1 MKCRCS
7 RFSLTVCVLALM
19 GTSLQATDWPTWRFD
34 AGRSAAT
41 PEQLSA
47 DLHLQW
53 TCSLPALKPA
63 WPEDPRLHFDAHYE
77 PVIAGDTIFIG
88 SSANDS
94 VTAINLQS
102 GVQRWR
108 FFAEGPVRFAPL
120 VHKGKVYFGA
130 DDGALYCLD
139 EKTGSLQWR
148 FLAAPTVRK
157 VIGSER
163 VISVW
168 PVRGGPLLV
177 DGRIHFTAG
186 VWPFEGTFLFSV
198 DPESG
203 RVIDRKTVRST
214 NADIEHDVVTLNDLT
229 PQGYL
234 AATDS
239 TLFIPQGRSAVATL
253 DRKTRS
259 FGSFRYGT
267 HGVTDY
273 HVSASGRWLFH
284 GAVTYDMTGRK
295 QISASTR
302 TPVIGG
308 RVLYAAEGNGVSA
321 FDLSDVKVVEKTDR
335 RGKKTKVSV
344 LSRLWSVPFSKLRGI
359 PEAEAATQL
368 KADPLV
374 VDLQAGSQVF
384 GHLGQFVFAL
394 DVSNPQSPRLSWKA
408 ETTGRVASQ
417 IAANGHLLVTQE
429 NGQLAC
435 FSTGGAATA
444 PGVARVEA
452 DPLSENEDWSGRVA
466 RLLEQNNLGDA
477 YCVVLGVGSGGLISE
492 VIRQSKLRVLVIDP
506 DETRIDAL
514 RKEYDAKNLYGTRVV
529 AHVGNPLEFQ
539 LPPYMASLVICEK
552 PERFG
557 LTTSPKAVSE
567 LFRILR
573 PYGGTAWLAGDRAQQ
588 EKLTSLVGSLKLP
601 NAELVQT
608 GGDSLLTRV
617 GALPGSADW
626 THEYGDASNT
636 LMSRDTLVKAP
647 LGVLWFGG
655 PAADGSLFY
664 NRHFWGPSMAVIG
677 GRMFLQGPGR
687 MTAVDVYTGRILWQ
701 LPLEGV
707 AKYLPGRRGNDF
719 EGNLAGYHFLAV
731 EDAVYLV
738 HGKSCLR
745 LDPKTGDQ
753 VNEFKL
759 QNPEDDWGRIR
770 VIGDKL
776 IAEVFRDIDKD
787 KSKLPPG
794 KRLLA
799 GTKAAVEIVAI
810 DRNSGSKLWSHE
822 AEASFPVLSVGRD
835 RVFAFDGALES
846 FYKDWKRRGRIP
858 AASDIRYAKAIDLET
873 GKLIWKQPTDL
884 IGTWMSYAGGQ
895 DVVLMSNK
903 SSIMAVNGRTGKEL
917 WRQTSEGVGFRGH
930 PESLWDR
937 VIVWNDRLL
946 DQRGPGLAWNLQTG
960 KRVPRIHPVTREETP
975 WEFTK
980 SGHHCNYAIASP
992 HLMTFRADTAGFCDI
1007 ESGNTSRLKG
1017 FRSGCRNSLIPANGV
1032 LNAPNMA
1039 HGCICGYSLFTS
1051 LALVNLPQT
1060 EVWSYSA
1067 LKYDPK
1073 KDSIR
1078 RVGINF
1084 GAPGDR
1090 QDESGTLWVDYPSK
1104 GGSSPSVPV
1113 KVTGDSPRYFRRHS
1127 SLLTGDGV
1135 KWVASSGVEGA
1146 TGITLTLSPTEP
1158 EKTSSYTVRL
1168 HFSEPDD
1175 VQPGERVFDI
1185 SLQDRQVATNFDI
1198 ARQSEGRNI
1207 AVVREFRGVLAG
1219 ANLHLKLIPK
1229 TGQPVL
1235 SGIEVIA
1242 EEAVAASQRPSAG
1255 QPQK

>member
-1 MKCRCS
+1 MRTRCLPFAS
-7 RFSLTVCVLALM
+7 FVSFLVAALTAPVSAV
-19 GTSLQATDWPTWRFD
+19 DWPTWRFD
-34 AGRSAAT
+34 AGRGAST
-41 PEQLSA
+41 PEELPA
-47 DLHLQW
+47 ELDLHW
-53 TCSLPALKPA
+53 TRAMPPLKPA

-77 PVIAGDTIFIG
+77 PIIAGSVLYFG
-88 SSANDS
+88 ASKNDS
-94 VTAINLQS
+94 VTAVDLRS
-102 GVQRWR
+102 GEMLWR

-120 VHKGKVYFGA
+120 HHKGRVYFGA

-139 EKTGSLQWR
+139 AKTGSLQWR
-148 FLAAPTVRK
+148 FQAAPTGRK

-168 PVRGGPLLV
+168 PVRGGPVLV
-177 DGRIHFTAG
+177 DGKIHFTVG
-186 VWPFEGTFLFSV
+186 VWPFEGTFLYSV
-198 DPESG
+198 DPSSG
-203 RVIDRKTVRST
+203 EAVELHKTST
-214 NADIEHDVVTLNDLT
+214 VNAAIEHDVVTLNDLT

-239 TLFIPQGRSAVATL
+239 TLFIPQGRSAVAML
-253 DRKTRS
+253 DRKTRR
-259 FGSFRYGT
+259 FGSLRYSTRGLT
-267 HGVTDY
+267 NY

-284 GAVTYDMTGRK
+284 GPVTYDTTGNK
-295 QISASTR
+295 QISSSTR
-302 TPVIGG
+302 TPVIG
-308 RVLYAAEGNGVSA
+308 RDVLYAADGDGVSA
-321 FDLSDVKVVEKTDR
+321 FDLSEVKVVEKTDR
-335 RGKKTKVSV
+335 RGKKTKTSV
-344 LSRLWSVPFSKLRGI
+344 LGKLWSVSYSKLRGI
-359 PEAEAATQL
+359 PVADAAARL
-368 KADPLV
+368 KASPLV
-374 VDLQAGSQVF
+374 VDLKAGSRIYGRQGDF
-384 GHLGQFVFAL
+384 LFAL
-394 DVSNPQSPRLSWKA
+394 DVTAEEPTVSWST
-408 ETTGRVASQ
+408 ETGSAVAALV
-417 IAANGHLLVTQE
+417 AANGHLVATTQD
-429 NGQLAC
+429 GQLLA
-435 FSTGGAATA
+435 FGEGNV
-444 PGVARVEA
+444 GKARVFQET
-452 DPLSENEDWSGRVA
+452 SEKGTRNVEESTAQKLVERI
-466 RLLEQNNLGDA
+466 LENQDAGDA
-477 YCVVLGVGSGGLISE
+477 YCVLLGAPSDELIWE
-492 VIRQSKLRVLVIDP
+492 LLRQSKLRLVVIDP
-506 DETRIDAL
+506 DAKRVDQL
-514 RKEYDAKNLYGTRVV
+514 RRKIGGNIGSRLV
-529 AHVGNPLEFQ
+529 AHVGSPLEFQ

-552 PERFG
+552 PEQLG
-557 LTTSPKAVSE
+557 LSSNPRALAE
-567 LFRILR
+567 LYRILR
-573 PYGGTAWLAGDRAQQ
+573 PYGGSAWIAGDSARY
-588 EKLTSLVGSLKLP
+588 EKLSSLAGSLKLAR
-601 NAELVQT
+601 AELAHV
-608 GGDSLLTRV
+608 GGHSVLTKA

-677 GRMFLQGPGR
+677 GRMFLQGPGK

-776 IAEVFRDIDKD
+776 IAEVFRNIDKD
-787 KSKLPPG
+787 KNKLPPG

-810 DRNSGSKLWSHE
+810 DRNSGSKLWSHA
-822 AEASFPVLSVGRD
+822 AEASFPVLSVGKD

-846 FYKDWKRRGRIP
+846 FYKDWKRRGKIP

-873 GKLIWKQPTDL
+873 GQLIWKQPTDL
-884 IGTWMSYAGGQ
+884 IGTWMSYSGGQ

-960 KRVPRIHPVTREETP
+960 KRVPRIHPVTKQETP

-1039 HGCICGYSLFTS
+1039 HGCSCGYSLFTS

-1067 LKYDPK
+1067 LKFDPK

-1090 QDESGTLWVDYPSK
+1090 QDESGTLWVDYPNK
-1104 GGSSPSVPV
+1104 GGSSPPIPV
-1113 KVTGDSPRYFRRHS
+1113 SVTGDNPSYFRRHS
-1127 SLLTGDGV
+1127 SLLDGDGV
-1135 KWVASSGVEGA
+1135 KWVAGSGVEGA
-1146 TGITLTLSPTEP
+1146 TSITLTLSATEP
-1158 EKTSSYTVRL
+1158 EAPLSYTVRL
-1168 HFSEPDD
+1168 HFTEPDHAP
-1175 VQPGERVFDI
+1175 PGKRVFDVTVEGEPLAE
-1185 SLQDRQVATNFDI
+1185 SLDI
-1198 ARQSEGRNI
+1198 ARESKGRSMAI
-1207 AVVREFRGVLAG
+1207 VREVRSVQAG
-1219 ANLHLKLIPK
+1219 KTLTVTLTPK
-1229 TGQPVL
+1229 AGRTVI
-1235 SGIEVIA
+1235 SGIEVLL
-1242 EEAVAASQRPSAG
+1242 EDSE
-1255 QPQK
+1255 

>member
-1 MKCRCS
+1 MKSRCL
-7 RFSLTVCVLALM
+7 RFILTVCVLASM
-19 GTSLQATDWPTWRFD
+19 ATFLQATDWPTWRFD

-41 PEQLSA
+41 PEQLPA

-53 TCSLPALKPA
+53 TSTLPALKPA
-63 WPEDPRLHFDAHYE
+63 WPEDPRLHFDANYE
-77 PVIAGDTIFIG
+77 PIIFGDTIFVG

-94 VTAINLQS
+94 VTAINLKS

-139 EKTGSLQWR
+139 AKTGSLEWR
-148 FLAAPTVRK
+148 FVAAPTARK

-168 PVRGGPLLV
+168 PVRGGPLLI
-177 DGRIHFTAG
+177 DGKIHFTVG

-203 RVIDRKTVRST
+203 RAVELQRTGSINT
-214 NADIEHDVVTLNDLT
+214 DIEHDVVTLNDLT

-239 TLFIPQGRSAVATL
+239 TLFIPQGRSTVATL
-253 DRKTRS
+253 DRKTRK
-259 FGSFRYGT
+259 FGTFRYGT

-284 GAVTYDMTGRK
+284 GAVTYDTTSRK

-308 RVLYAAEGNGVSA
+308 NVLYAAEGTGVSA

-344 LSRLWSVPFSKLRGI
+344 LNKLGSISFSKLRGI
-359 PEAEAATQL
+359 SEAEAAKLL
-368 KADPLV
+368 KVDSLV

-384 GHLGQFVFAL
+384 GHQGRFVFAL
-394 DVSNPQSPRLSWKA
+394 DVSNPQSPELSWKA
-408 ETTGRVASQ
+408 ETSGKVASQ
-417 IAANGHLLVTQE
+417 IAANGHLLVTQQD
-429 NGQLAC
+429 GQLAC
-435 FSTGGAATA
+435 FSAGGATNVAS
-444 PGVARVEA
+444 VARVEA
-452 DPLSENEDWSGRVA
+452 GPLSENEDWSDRVT
-466 RLLEQNNLGDA
+466 RLLEQTNPGDA

-492 VIRQSKLRVLVIDP
+492 LIRQSKLRVVVVAP
-506 DETRIDAL
+506 DKTRIDAL
-514 RKEYDAKNLYGTRVV
+514 RKKYDARNLYGTRVV
-529 AHVGNPLEFQ
+529 AHVGHPLDFG
-539 LPPYMASLVICEK
+539 LPPYMASLVVSET
-552 PERFG
+552 PEQFG
-557 LTTSPKAVSE
+557 LTTNPKALAE

-573 PYGGTAWLAGDRAQQ
+573 PYGGSAWLAGDGAQH
-588 EKLTSLVGSLKLP
+588 EKLESLAGSLKLP
-601 NAELVQT
+601 NAELAQV
-608 GGDSLLTRV
+608 GGNSLLTKV

-677 GRMFLQGPGR
+677 GRMFLQGPGK

-701 LPLEGV
+701 LPLDGV

-745 LDPKTGDQ
+745 LDPQTGDQ

-770 VIGDKL
+770 VVGEKL
-776 IAEVFRDIDKD
+776 IAEIFRDIDKD
-787 KSKLPPG
+787 KSKLPPS

-810 DRNSGSKLWSHE
+810 DRHSGSKLWSHA
-822 AEASFPVLSVGRD
+822 AEASFPVLSVGKD

-846 FYKDWKRRGRIP
+846 FYKDWKRRGKIP

-873 GKLIWKQPTDL
+873 GKLVWKQPTDF
-884 IGTWMSYAGGQ
+884 IGTWMSYSGGQ

-960 KRVPRIHPVTREETP
+960 KRVPRIHPVTEEETP

-992 HLMTFRADTAGFCDI
+992 HLMTFRADTASFCDI
-1007 ESGNTSRLKG
+1007 ESGNTSHLKG

-1067 LKYDPK
+1067 LKFDPK

-1078 RVGINF
+1078 RIGINF

-1104 GGSSPSVPV
+1104 GGSSPSIPV
-1113 KVTGDSPRYFRRHS
+1113 KVTGDSPSYFRRHS
-1127 SLLTGDGV
+1127 TLLKGDGV
-1135 KWVASSGVEGA
+1135 NWVAGSGVEGA
-1146 TGITLTLSPTEP
+1146 TSITLTLSPTEP
-1158 EKTSSYTVRL
+1158 DATSTYTVRL
-1168 HFSEPDD
+1168 HFAEPDNT
-1175 VQPGERVFDI
+1175 QPGKRVFDI
-1185 SLQDRQVATNFDI
+1185 SLQGASVAANVDI
-1198 ARQSEGRNI
+1198 AREAGGRYM
-1207 AVVREFRGVLAG
+1207 AVVREFRGVVAG
-1219 ANLHLKLIPK
+1219 ASLHLKLTPK
-1229 TGQPVL
+1229 TGRPVL
-1235 SGIEVIA
+1235 SGIEVVA
-1242 EEAVAASQRPSAG
+1242 EENVAAN
-1255 QPQK
+1255 

>member
-1 MKCRCS
+1 MRSRCLCLAS
-7 RFSLTVCVLALM
+7 FASFLFATLTPPASAV
-19 GTSLQATDWPTWRFD
+19 DWPTWRFD

-41 PEQLSA
+41 PEELPTEL
-47 DLHLQW
+47 DLHW
-53 TCSLPALKPA
+53 TRIMPSLKPA
-63 WPEDPRLHFDAHYE
+63 WPEDPRLHFDANYE
-77 PVIAGDTIFIG
+77 PIVAGGILYFG
-88 SSANDS
+88 ASRNDA
-94 VTAINLQS
+94 VTAVDLKS
-102 GVQRWR
+102 GETLWR

-120 VHKGKVYFGA
+120 YHKGRLYFGA

-139 EKTGSLQWR
+139 AKSGSLQWR
-148 FLAAPTVRK
+148 FMAAPTGRK

-168 PVRGGPLLV
+168 PVRGGPVLV
-177 DGRIHFTAG
+177 DGKIHFTVG
-186 VWPFEGTFLFSV
+186 VWPFEGTFLYSV
-198 DPESG
+198 DPTTG
-203 RVIDRKTVRST
+203 RVIEKTKTGSSK
-214 NADIEHDVVTLNDLT
+214 NADVEHEVVTLNDLT

-239 TLFIPQGRSAVATL
+239 TLFIPQGRSTVATL
-253 DRKTRS
+253 DRKTRK
-259 FGSFRYGT
+259 FGTFKYGT
-267 HGVTDY
+267 HGVTNY

-284 GAVTYDMTGRK
+284 GAVTYDTTGKK
-295 QISASTR
+295 QISSSTR
-302 TPVIGG
+302 SPVIGG
-308 RVLYAAEGNGVSA
+308 DVLYAAEGDGVSA

-344 LSRLWSVPFSKLRGI
+344 LGKLWSLPYSTLRGI
-359 PEAEAATQL
+359 PAADAAKQL
-368 KADPLV
+368 KENPLV
-374 VDLQAGSQVF
+374 VDLKAGSRVY
-384 GHLGQFVFAL
+384 GHQGEFVFAL
-394 DVSNPQSPRLSWKA
+394 DVSEKVPTVSWST
-408 ETTGRVASQ
+408 ETTSAVASLV
-417 IAANGHLLVTQE
+417 AANGHLVVTTLD
-429 NGQLAC
+429 GQMLGYAEGKVGK
-435 FSTGGAATA
+435 SRVHREPIHAVVKISGDGEA
-444 PGVARVEA
+444 PE
-452 DPLSENEDWSGRVA
+452 RVA
-466 RLLEQNNLGDA
+466 RILEDGDPGAA
-477 YCVVLGVGSGGLISE
+477 YCVLVGSPSE
-492 VIRQSKLRVLVIDP
+492 HFIRELLRQSKLRLVVIDP
-506 DETRIDAL
+506 DAGKVASL
-514 RKEYDAKNLYGTRVV
+514 RQTFDRGGHYGARLV

-539 LPPYMASLVICEK
+539 LPPYMASLVICET
-552 PERFG
+552 PQRFG
-557 LTTSPKAVSE
+557 LTSNPRAVAE

-573 PYGGTAWLAGDRAQQ
+573 PYGGAAWLAGDLTQQ
-588 EKLTSLVGSLKLP
+588 KKLATVAGSLKLAG
-601 NAELVQT
+601 AELT
-608 GGDSLLTRV
+608 SGSDHSLLTKA

-677 GRMFLQGPGR
+677 GRMFLQGPGK

-745 LDPKTGDQ
+745 LDPQTGDQ

-759 QNPEDDWGRIR
+759 PNPEDDWGRIR
-770 VIGDKL
+770 VIGEKL
-776 IAEVFRDIDKD
+776 IAEIFRDIDKD
-787 KSKLPPG
+787 KSKLPPS
-794 KRLLA
+794 KKLLA
-799 GTKAAVEIVAI
+799 GTKAAVEILAI
-810 DRNSGSKLWSHE
+810 DRHSGSKLWSHA
-822 AEASFPVLSVGRD
+822 AEASFPVLSVGKD

-846 FYKDWKRRGRIP
+846 FYKDWKRRGKIP

-873 GKLIWKQPTDL
+873 GKLIWKQQTEF
-884 IGTWMSYAGGQ
+884 IGTWMSYSGGQ

-903 SSIMAVNGRTGKEL
+903 SSIMAVNGRNGKEL
-917 WRQTSEGVGFRGH
+917 WRQSSEGVGFRGH

-946 DQRGPGLAWNLQTG
+946 DQRGPGLAWNLKTG
-960 KRVPRIHPVTREETP
+960 KRIPRIHPVTKEETP

-1067 LKYDPK
+1067 LKFDPK

-1090 QDESGTLWVDYPSK
+1090 QDESGTLWVDYPSA
-1104 GGSSPSVPV
+1104 GGSSPTIPV
-1113 KVTGDSPRYFRRHS
+1113 KVTGDSPSYFRRHS
-1127 SLLTGDGV
+1127 SLLEGDGV
-1135 KWVASSGVEGA
+1135 KWVAGSGVEGA
-1146 TGITLTLSPTEP
+1146 TSIALTLSATEP
-1158 EKTSSYTVRL
+1158 KTSRPYTVRL
-1168 HFSEPDD
+1168 HFTEPDHAE
-1175 VQPGERVFDI
+1175 PGSRVFGV
-1185 SLQDRQVATNFDI
+1185 SLQGRSVAEAVDI
-1198 ARQSEGRNI
+1198 AQESKGRPVAI
-1207 AVVREFRGVLAG
+1207 VREFRSVLAG
-1219 ANLHLKLIPK
+1219 K
-1229 TGQPVL
+1229 TLTVTLTPREGRPVL
-1235 SGIEVIA
+1235 SGIEVLL
-1242 EEAVAASQRPSAG
+1242 EES
-1255 QPQK
+1255 K